1 MKTQKIRVEDPV
13 PDLGKTLLKG
23 LEQLGVLSR
32 LITPEATGESFRN
45 SQGLTV
51 RIGRDTLGR
60 YR

>member
-1 MKTQKIRVEDPV
+1 MKTQKIRVED
-13 PDLGKTLLKG
+13 LFRISGKPLLKG
-23 LEQLGVLSR
+23 LEQLGILSR